1 MNPNE
6 FLTLI
11 DDTFSEMKRLTATK
25 GAEYKG
31 EGGGQF
37 GNFIRYG
44 SRAGLTVGQA
54 WSVMF
59 GKHLDAIDTFIRDD
73 ARKIGRARSEP
84 IGGRIDD
91 AILYLMLLKGM
102 VSTGL
107 VGTTP
112 DGVLNQPDHA
122 QHPLEFPPVFASH
135 PAQSLRSTPALP
147 NQLADLN
154 PPHKTVCLPASAVGM
169 PYTASAV
176 DSGVPRAVETLAG
189 MVDDHVGIGVMS
201 VKDPAAVYV
210 MGDDEGVARGLC
222 RYLGISTSAV
232 ISSAAFVPRNKS
244 SGIVVYAMTREVYAL
259 TRKANSNPFLP
270 EVKNLDGFLYSIPA
284 PHYEAERAALN
295 KGHVFVGIAMAKDD
309 TADGVYTVVASMIA
323 LGPQ

>member
-31 EGGGQF
+31 DGGGQF
-37 GNFIRYG
+37 DNFIRYG

-54 WSVMF
+54 WSVVF

-107 VGTTP
+107 VGTAP
-112 DGVLNQPDHA
+112 AEALDRQNHA
-122 QHPLEFPPVFASH
+122 QHPLEFPPVFIDR
-135 PAQSLRSTPALP
+135 PARSVCGTPALP
-147 NQLADLN
+147 NRLADLS
-154 PPHKTVCLPASAVGM
+154 PLPRVVRLPTSAVGM

-189 MVDDHVGIGVMS
+189 MVGDHVGIGVMS

-210 MGDDEGVARGLC
+210 MGDDDGVARGLC

-244 SGIVVYAMTREVYAL
+244 SGIVVYAVTREVHAL
-259 TRKANSNPFLP
+259 THKVNSSPFNP
-270 EVKNLDGFLYSIPA
+270 EVKNLDGCLYSIPA
-284 PHYEAERAALN
+284 PHFEAEQAALN

-323 LGPQ
+323 LGPK